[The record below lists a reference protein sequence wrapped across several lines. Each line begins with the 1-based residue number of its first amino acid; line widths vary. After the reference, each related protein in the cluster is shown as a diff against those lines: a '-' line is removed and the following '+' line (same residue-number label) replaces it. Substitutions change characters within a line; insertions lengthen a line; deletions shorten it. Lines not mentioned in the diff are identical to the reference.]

1 LQLFSFEVEPA
12 SHSEAARRALFGEN
26 FCLRVEAA
34 EGCEKLIEVGLSGS
48 AANPGVGDD
57 FPAVPAGF
65 GGIGLDVVAALS

>member
-1 LQLFSFEVEPA
+1 
-12 SHSEAARRALFGEN
+12 
-26 FCLRVEAA
+26 LRVEAA
-34 EGCEKLIEVGLSGS
+34 EGCEKLIEVGLLGS